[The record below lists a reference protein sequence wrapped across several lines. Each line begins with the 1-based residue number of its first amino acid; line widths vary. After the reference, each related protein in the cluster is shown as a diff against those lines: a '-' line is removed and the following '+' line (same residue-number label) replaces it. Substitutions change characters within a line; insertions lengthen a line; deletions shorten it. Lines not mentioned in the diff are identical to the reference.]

1 MSKKTVDLLLLENV
15 EPLGIVGDIVSVKV
29 GYARNYLLPRNLA
42 TAPSQEMIDKLA
54 EKRAQAERERAA
66 LRERR
71 ETDVARLEGYE
82 LTLER
87 SCNDQGQLYGSVT
100 QQDVAD
106 ALNEEGFEMRARDV
120 RLSHTIKRI
129 DSYDVPVKPE
139 QDLEA
144 TVKLWVVSDR
154 ELPTDEEAQT
164 VEIDEEGNAVE
175 APTEEEP
182 SESAS
187 QKTEQTTEA

>member
-15 EPLGIVGDIVSVKV
+15 ESLGIVGDIVSVKV

-71 ETDVARLEGYE
+71 EKDVARLEGYE
-82 LTLER
+82 ITLER

-100 QQDVAD
+100 QQDIAD
-106 ALNEEGFEMRARDV
+106 VLTEQGFEIRARDV

-129 DSYDVPVKPE
+129 DSYDVPIKPE

-144 TVKLWVVSDR
+144 TLKLWVVSDR
-154 ELPTDEEAQT
+154 ELPTDEEAET
-164 VEIDEEGNAVE
+164 DEEGEVVE
-175 APTEEEP
+175 ASADESSD
-182 SESAS
+182 SESR
-187 QKTEQTTEA
+187 KTEQATEA